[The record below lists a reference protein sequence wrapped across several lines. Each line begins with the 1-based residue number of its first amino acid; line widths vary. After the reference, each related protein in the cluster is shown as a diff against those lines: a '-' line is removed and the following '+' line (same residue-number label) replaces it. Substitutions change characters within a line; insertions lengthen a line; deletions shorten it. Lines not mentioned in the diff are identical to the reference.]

1 MLALDPQAN
10 SSKAN
15 YRSAA
20 RMDLRKNPQVITA
33 SFDGIA
39 DKDGVSRRL
48 RFSADEVAAPS
59 RKMRWSG
66 SSLTSCI
73 EGRSDCDGAV
83 CRSGRLGEGDVGVR
97 GGRCRHGSVE
107 QKVET
112 EPDDIATLLASVGG
126 DYVRVGIEAGPL
138 SQWLVSALIE
148 AGVPMVCVETRHMK
162 ALLKAQQINKSD
174 PNDARGI
181 AQMMRVGLFKP
192 VHVKTLAAQEQRM
205 LLTSRKLIQRKLLD
219 IECDLRG
226 TLRNFGL
233 KVGPI
238 SPTAYEARIRDLVEE
253 FPALA
258 AIAEPLLSVRR
269 VMREQL
275 AVLHKM
281 VLDTVRHDPVCKRLM
296 TVPGVG
302 PLVALTYRASVD
314 QPHRFVHSRE
324 VGAHVEL
331 TPRRHQS
338 GEIDYNG
345 GVSKCGD
352 TMLRAVLYEAA
363 QSMLCHS
370 QKWSWLKAWA
380 VRVAQ
385 RRGMRRATVALARRI
400 AVILHRMWVDGTDFR
415 WSNDT
420 VVAPTA

>member
-1 MLALDPQAN
+1 MAQFAGLD
-10 SSKAN
+10 
-15 YRSAA
+15 
-20 RMDLRKNPQVITA
+20 
-33 SFDGIA
+33 
-39 DKDGVSRRL
+39 VSVK
-48 RFSADEVAAPS
+48 E
-59 RKMRWSG
+59 
-66 SSLTSCI
+66 TS
-73 EGRSDCDGAV
+73 V
-83 CRSGRLGEGDVGVR
+83 CVVDDAGTVLCEL
-97 GGRCRHGSVE
+97 
-107 QKVET
+107 KVET
-112 EPDDIATLLASVGG
+112 EPDDIATLLASVGD
-126 DYVRVGIEAGPL
+126 DYVRVGVEAGPL

-148 AGVPMVCVETRHMK
+148 AGLPVVCVATRHMK

-192 VHVKTLAAQEQRM
+192 VHVKTLAAQEHRM
-205 LLTSRKLIQRKLLD
+205 LLTSRKLVQRKLLD

-238 SPTAYEARIRDLVEE
+238 SPSGYDARIRDLVEN
-253 FPALA
+253 FPMLA
-258 AIAEPLLSVRR
+258 AIVEPLLSVRR

-281 VLDTVRHDPVCKRLM
+281 VLELVRHDPVCRRLM

-324 VGAHVEL
+324 VGAHVGL

-363 QSMLCHS
+363 QSMPCHS

-400 AVILHRMWVDGTDFR
+400 AAILHRMWVDGTDFR

-420 VVAPTA
+420 VLAPTA